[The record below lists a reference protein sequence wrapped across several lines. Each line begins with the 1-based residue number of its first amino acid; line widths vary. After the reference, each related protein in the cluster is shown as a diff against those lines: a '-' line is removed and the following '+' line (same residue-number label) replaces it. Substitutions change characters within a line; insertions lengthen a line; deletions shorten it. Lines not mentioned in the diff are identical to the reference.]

1 MSYAIVP
8 NAEQLKFIIYALES
22 TPDNDAH
29 PWTPGKPYALQKLNE
44 PNVQKSL
51 YRKTEGER
59 LYVQIQT
66 PNGVV
71 TPWIAVPSE
80 YRSLF

>member
-1 MSYAIVP
+1 MSYATVP
-8 NAEQLKFIIYALES
+8 TAKQLKFIIYALGI

-29 PWTPGKPYALQKLNE
+29 PWTPSRNYALTKLNE

-51 YRKTEGER
+51 YRKTEGDQ

-71 TPWIAVPSE
+71 TPWIAVPPE